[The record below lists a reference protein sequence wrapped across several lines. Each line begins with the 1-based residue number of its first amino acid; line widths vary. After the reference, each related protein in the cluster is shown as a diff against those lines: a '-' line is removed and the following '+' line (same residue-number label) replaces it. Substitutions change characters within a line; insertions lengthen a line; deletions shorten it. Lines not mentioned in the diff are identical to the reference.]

1 MPTSAAGSSSNA
13 WRARGKVARGL
24 SNADPLPA
32 GRITPSSS
40 MDFAKSRQ
48 SNINDEEEAAF
59 KKAAAHVPEL
69 TDEQLAALIRNG
81 QFLEVDHDG

>member
-1 MPTSAAGSSSNA
+1 M
-13 WRARGKVARGL
+13 
-24 SNADPLPA
+24 
-32 GRITPSSS
+32 PSSS